1 MTDRLRA
8 HQHEGPE
15 VQVERAGTGLYVA
28 VERRN
33 RGRWQR
39 AVAAVLLGCA
49 LIGCAVKKPV
59 APVVTAAGQV
69 RK

>member
-1 MTDRLRA
+1 MTDRLPVA
-8 HQHEGPE
+8 PVEGPAMLL
-15 VQVERAGTGLYVA
+15 ERAGDALHEP